1 MSEPS
6 KKCEN
11 NAIFKQNHTQK
22 LFISFK
28 ISYSCTYGLRG
39 NLEFPDFLQFYN
51 INYRER
57 ESERRKLRKP
67 LSPIKQSREIDDV
80 VRLLA
85 GYVGRYEATSV
96 IRFGDLLDFGQLLK
110 AFGNN

>member
-85 GYVGRYEATSV
+85 GYICRYEATSV
-96 IRFGDLLDFGQLLK
+96 IRFGDLSDFGQLLK